1 MKEKIEEILDML
13 FIEETKYKV
22 NVAQSSTV
30 SNTVPDIRSSPE
42 YSAVNIVGKEAVVK
56 LLSNLI
62 QQEREEAVKNTILSI
77 MSKVPTIMPHDKP
90 DYILRSDFDRA
101 IKEVESEGKK

>member
-1 MKEKIEEILDML
+1 MKEKIEEILLRNNNWKADEDEVEI
-13 FIEETKYKV
+13 FGVEFSRETMDKV
-22 NVAQSSTV
+22 INELST
-30 SNTVPDIRSSPE
+30 
-42 YSAVNIVGKEAVVK
+42 
-56 LLSNLI
+56 LI

-101 IKEVESEGKK
+101 IKEVESEGKE

>member
-1 MKEKIEEILDML
+1 MKEKIEEQIKHIKEEHSTIGIGYHLD
-13 FIEETKYKV
+13 
-22 NVAQSSTV
+22 
-30 SNTVPDIRSSPE
+30 
-42 YSAVNIVGKEAVVK
+42 
-56 LLSNLI
+56 LLSTLI

-101 IKEVESEGKK
+101 IKEVESEVK

>member
-1 MKEKIEEILDML
+1 MKDKLEEQIKHIKEEHSTIGIGYHLD
-13 FIEETKYKV
+13 
-22 NVAQSSTV
+22 
-30 SNTVPDIRSSPE
+30 
-42 YSAVNIVGKEAVVK
+42 
-56 LLSNLI
+56 LLSTLI

>member
-1 MKEKIEEILDML
+1 MKDKIIQIVRNIASASGDSLADVADIYEENYFKKEIDEL
-13 FIEETKYKV
+13 
-22 NVAQSSTV
+22 ST
-30 SNTVPDIRSSPE
+30 
-42 YSAVNIVGKEAVVK
+42 
-56 LLSNLI
+56 LI
-62 QQEREEAVKNTILSI
+62 QEEREEAVKNTILSI